1 MSLQDK
7 IAIITGG
14 NRGIGRATAVR
25 LAEAGA
31 TVIIAAR
38 NESANQQVVD
48 YIENVYCKKALAF
61 SVDVTEQKAVEEMV
75 ASIKDNFGRI
85 DILVNNAGIYRLSEP
100 VEDIPDAAWDQVLA
114 VNLKG
119 ILHCVRPVI
128 SLFKQQR
135 SGKIIN
141 IASLAGEVGG
151 IATAAD
157 YVASKAAV
165 IGLTKS
171 LARSLG
177 PYGINVNAVAP
188 GFIKTDM
195 TVAMQV
201 NLTAIPLGRVGE
213 PEDIA
218 DAVFFLA
225 SDLSRYITGTTL
237 DVNGGLYMK

>member
-1 MSLQDK
+1 
-7 IAIITGG
+7 
-14 NRGIGRATAVR
+14 
-25 LAEAGA
+25 
-31 TVIIAAR
+31 
-38 NESANQQVVD
+38 
-48 YIENVYCKKALAF
+48 
-61 SVDVTEQKAVEEMV
+61 
-75 ASIKDNFGRI
+75 
-85 DILVNNAGIYRLSEP
+85 
-100 VEDIPDAAWDQVLA
+100 
-114 VNLKG
+114 
-119 ILHCVRPVI
+119 
-128 SLFKQQR
+128 
-135 SGKIIN
+135 
-141 IASLAGEVGG
+141 
-151 IATAAD
+151 
-157 YVASKAAV
+157 V

-201 NLTAIPLGRVGE
+201 NLTAIPLGRIGE